1 MILLALDTSD
11 ARGSVAVLRDEQ
23 ILQTMAHET
32 AEDYSSWVLPAV
44 QRLLAANQLKMQDVE
59 VYAVSTGPGSFTGLR
74 IGLTSVKAWS
84 EAYGAKIAAVSRLEA
99 IASQAQPTTEFIA
112 AFFDAQREQIFGGL
126 FRREGSSLQ
135 RVEDEMVIAPDGFLQ
150 WVSERTVAASGV
162 VAQLY
167 PEPQRRN
174 AAPQLG
180 NDGATGVTVAWVSMD
195 PEKLTHLEPWRAHA
209 DRGEAIQLSSHVLAP
224 AIGRI
229 GLQRAKE
236 GHLIDAL
243 ALDAQYVRRSDAEI
257 FWKGHAAK

>member
-1 MILLALDTSD
+1 VILLALDTSD
-11 ARGSVAVLRDEQ
+11 ARGSVALLRDEQ
-23 ILQTMAHET
+23 ILQTITHDT

-44 QRLLAANQLKMQDVE
+44 ERLLAANRLKMQDVE
-59 VYAVSTGPGSFTGLR
+59 VYAVSAGPGSFTGLR

-84 EAYGAKIAAVSRLEA
+84 EVYGGRIAAVSRLEA
-99 IASQAQPTTEFIA
+99 IASQAQAKSEFIA

-126 FRREGSSLQ
+126 FRREGSNLQ

-150 WVSERTVAASGV
+150 WVTER
-162 VAQLY
+162 
-167 PEPQRRN
+167 
-174 AAPQLG
+174 
-180 NDGATGVTVAWVSMD
+180 ATGVTVAWVSMD
-195 PEKLTHLEPWRAHA
+195 PEKLTRLAPWRAHA

-243 ALDAQYVRRSDAEI
+243 TLDAQYVRRSDAEL